1 MSKFLEYNGGYLL
14 FDNNWFELKRRFR
27 RVLHIPKNRILSFTG
42 AENPKKGIVVTY
54 RFKLSDKPKKIKIPG
69 NIKNI
74 ECFASWLKDVRDY
87 GMQVSD
93 ELTPVFAELQ
103 DSSGKEDTIASS
115 GADDG
120 GVYRLG
126 RKTVYPCEYDEL
138 SDSDEEADSYDSSAV
153 TTASTEEAEKAKF
166 NIMSIPICIILMI
179 LNLFYQKSL
188 LVLAIFI
195 LLPIIVLAY
204 AKFTKSLVITDLG
217 SYFGFCSIGL
227 FASSRISYHLIDYTP
242 CVLAG
247 IVFAVLI
254 AFSAFWIY
262 KKEFEQKSIKIDFV
276 TVGIFFI
283 AAGIYGYMLAIH
295 SNSLFDISEPTKYE
309 KTVVDKNKYERRSGK
324 GGKHTSYYITVSP
337 WSESV
342 KKMEVQ
348 VPYSLYNEVSN
359 GSTVYVCVH
368 NGFLKA
374 SWYEITR

>member
-1 MSKFLEYNGGYLL
+1 MKKFLEYNEGYLL
-14 FDNNWFELKRRFR
+14 FDDNWFEIKRRFR

-74 ECFASWLKDVRDY
+74 ECFASWLKDRHGSD
-87 GMQVSD
+87 MQVADVQNPLLANSD
-93 ELTPVFAELQ
+93 ASVTENNEK
-103 DSSGKEDTIASS
+103 SSFES
-115 GADDG
+115 DDG
-120 GVYRLG
+120 SVYRLG

-138 SDSDEEADSYDSSAV
+138 SDSDEEADSNESCEN
-153 TTASTEEAEKAKF
+153 TAEEAKSKKKSTIA
-166 NIMSIPICIILMI
+166 IPISVGILVLHI
-179 LNLFYQKSL
+179 FNQKSL

-227 FASSRISYHLIDYTP
+227 FASSHILYHLIDYTP

-348 VPYSLYNEVSN
+348 VPYSLYKEVSN
-359 GSTVYVCVH
+359 GSTVSVCVH
-368 NGFLKA
+368 EGFLKA

>member
-1 MSKFLEYNGGYLL
+1 MKKFLEYNEGYLL

-27 RVLHIPKNRILSFTG
+27 RILHIPKNRILAFTG

-87 GMQVSD
+87 EMQVSD

-103 DSSGKEDTIASS
+103 DSSGKEDTVASS

-120 GVYRLG
+120 SVYRLG

-138 SDSDEEADSYDSSAV
+138 SDSDEDSDSNESCEN
-153 TTASTEEAEKAKF
+153 TAEDTESKKKSTIA
-166 NIMSIPICIILMI
+166 IPISVGILVLHI
-179 LNLFYQKSL
+179 FNQKSL

-227 FASSRISYHLIDYTP
+227 FSSSRISYHLIDYTP

-262 KKEFEQKSIKIDFV
+262 KKEFEQKSIKIEFV

-359 GSTVYVCVH
+359 GSTVSVCVH
-368 NGFLKA
+368 EGFLKA
-374 SWYEITR
+374 SWYEITQ